1 MKKVSTAKS
10 SISSMRRVDHAG
22 AVSCI
27 VQNHGGYGI
36 YVFLAWQKDRA
47 QSMVSA
53 ASFNPALTTTSARE
67 SKVAKGRCL

>member
-10 SISSMRRVDHAG
+10 SVSSMRRVDHDG
-22 AVSCI
+22 AVSYI

-36 YVFLAWQKDRA
+36 LRFLGGQKDRA

-53 ASFNPALTTTSARE
+53 ASFNPALTMTSTGE
-67 SKVAKGRCL
+67 SKVAKGSCL